1 MTSGEY
7 EDWGSN
13 VAPEGTYF
21 MGLEWRG
28 ADIAQTLSTVPGQTY
43 NLTYYAAAHKYSW
56 QANLTVYAGSQLIFS
71 VIPPEELLQGSF
83 QRYAASFT
91 ATSNATEIKFEN
103 AGPDSIV
110 FLDSI
115 GVSCPSQAMSL
126 IAVEHQVS
134 ASQAEDA
141 EASATFTYLGTGY
154 CGAVPYASTSDDDG
168 NDPDA
173 ASLEACQS
181 ACANEPQCVSMS
193 WTGKRQNHPGAG
205 CSRYTSTCSR
215 NGVAV
220 WKSYALKRR

>member
-43 NLTYYAAAHKYSW
+43 NLTFYAAASKHNW
-56 QANLTVYAGSQLIFS
+56 QANLTVYAGSQQIFS
-71 VIPPEELLQGSF
+71 VKPPVVSF
-83 QRYAASFT
+83 VPYAASFT
-91 ATSNATEIKFEN
+91 ATSNATEIKFFN
-103 AGPDSIV
+103 AGRHTV